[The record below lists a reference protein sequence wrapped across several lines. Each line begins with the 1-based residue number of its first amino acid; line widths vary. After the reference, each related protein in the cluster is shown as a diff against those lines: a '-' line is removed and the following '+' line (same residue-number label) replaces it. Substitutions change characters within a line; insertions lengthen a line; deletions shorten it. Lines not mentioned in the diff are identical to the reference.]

1 MKKLLILLILTF
13 PSLFALAESKDW
25 NKKNVTYLFATKK
38 KDKNGNVIDII
49 PNPKL
54 EEIGWVFIR
63 ANRRSRGSTLLQYA
77 KSLNKF
83 ELEVITPIRMVDG
96 DEKANELLEN
106 YRWIEDFDNVIK
118 TIEESSRSVNTKRT
132 IYGYL
137 KIFLKGLNQA
147 NFHTLEE
154 FAAYDAEEAKYRK
167 ENKKEIEDNR
177 KKTGVPT
184 TNNQSENLIT
194 KEELML
200 VLRSLTD
207 DIKKIGGI
215 SGHRLEMIYLLLN
228 THLRFPF
235 RNELYNLIFVT
246 KKSEQKDL
254 TKNYLWRDS
263 KTKKLYFIRNVY
275 KTAGSQESGGQKI
288 DELPPELAKM
298 YRNYIKKEQLK
309 AGDDVFNLSNSQE
322 YSLLLTKFFNE
333 KTGKNI
339 SSTLLF
345 KIISKLSEQE
355 NEVINLLKS
364 LSKKRGTNV
373 GALLQYYL

>member
-1 MKKLLILLILTF
+1 MEIET
-13 PSLFALAESKDW
+13 
-25 NKKNVTYLFATKK
+25 
-38 KDKNGNVIDII
+38 II
-49 PNPKL
+49 Y
-54 EEIGWVFIR
+54 R
-63 ANRRSRGSTLLQYA
+63 ANPNIKVSTLKQYKQTIA
-77 KSLNKF
+77 RIQ
-83 ELEVITPIRMVDG
+83 LEVITPVRLVDG

-106 YRWIEDFDNVIK
+106 YKWIEDFNNVIK

-132 IYGYL
+132 LYGYL

-154 FAAYDAEEAKYRK
+154 YKAFDGQEAKYRK

-194 KEELML
+194 KEELLL

-207 DIKKIGGI
+207 DIKKGDDKK
-215 SGHRLEMIYLLLN
+215 LNMIYLLLN

-235 RNELYNLIFVT
+235 RNELHNLIFVT
-246 KKSEQKDL
+246 KQSQQKDL
-254 TKNYLWRDS
+254 SKNYLWRDA
-263 KTKKLYFIRNVY
+263 KTKKLFFIRNVY

-288 DELPPELAKM
+288 DELPAELAKM
-298 YRNYIKKEQLK
+298 YRNYLKNTEIK
-309 AGDDVFNLSNSQE
+309 AGEDVFTLSNSQE
-322 YSLLLTKFFNE
+322 YSMLLTKFFNE

-345 KIISKLSEQE
+345 KIISKLSEEQ
-355 NEVINLLKS
+355 NEVINLLRS

>member
-1 MKKLLILLILTF
+1 MEIET
-13 PSLFALAESKDW
+13 
-25 NKKNVTYLFATKK
+25 
-38 KDKNGNVIDII
+38 II
-49 PNPKL
+49 YRAHPNIK
-54 EEIGWVFIR
+54 V
-63 ANRRSRGSTLLQYA
+63 STLKQYEQTIA
-77 KSLNKF
+77 RIQ
-83 ELEVITPIRMVDG
+83 LEVITPVRLVDG

-106 YRWIEDFDNVIK
+106 YRWIEDFNNVIK

-132 IYGYL
+132 LYGYL

-154 FAAYDAEEAKYRK
+154 YKAFDGQEAKYRK

-194 KEELML
+194 KEELLL

-207 DIKKIGGI
+207 DIKKGDDKK
-215 SGHRLEMIYLLLN
+215 LNMIYLLLN

-235 RNELYNLIFVT
+235 RNELHNLIFVT
-246 KKSEQKDL
+246 KQSQQKDL
-254 TKNYLWRDS
+254 SKNYLWRDA
-263 KTKKLYFIRNVY
+263 KTKKLFFIRNVY

-288 DELPPELAKM
+288 DELPAELAKM
-298 YRNYIKKEQLK
+298 YRNYLKNTEIK
-309 AGDDVFNLSNSQE
+309 AGDNVFTLSNSQE
-322 YSLLLTKFFNE
+322 YSMLLTKFFNE

-345 KIISKLSEQE
+345 KIISKLSEEQ
-355 NEVINLLKS
+355 NEVINLLRS

>member
-1 MKKLLILLILTF
+1 MEIET
-13 PSLFALAESKDW
+13 
-25 NKKNVTYLFATKK
+25 
-38 KDKNGNVIDII
+38 II
-49 PNPKL
+49 Y
-54 EEIGWVFIR
+54 R
-63 ANRRSRGSTLLQYA
+63 ANPNIKVSTLKQYKQTIA
-77 KSLNKF
+77 RIQ
-83 ELEVITPIRMVDG
+83 LEVITPVRLVDG
-96 DEKANELLEN
+96 DEKANDLLEN
-106 YRWIEDFDNVIK
+106 YKWIEDFDNVIK

-132 IYGYL
+132 LYGYL

-154 FAAYDAEEAKYRK
+154 YKAFDGQEAKYRK

-194 KEELML
+194 KEELLL

-207 DIKKIGGI
+207 DIKKGDDKK
-215 SGHRLEMIYLLLN
+215 LNMIYLLLN

-235 RNELYNLIFVT
+235 RNELHNLIFVT
-246 KKSEQKDL
+246 KQSQQKDL
-254 TKNYLWRDS
+254 SKNYLWRDS
-263 KTKKLYFIRNVY
+263 KTKKLFFIRNVY

-288 DELPPELAKM
+288 DELPAELAKM
-298 YRNYIKKEQLK
+298 YRNYLKNTEIK
-309 AGDDVFNLSNSQE
+309 AGEDIFTLSNSQE
-322 YSLLLTKFFNE
+322 YSMLLTKFFNE

-345 KIISKLSEQE
+345 KIISKLSEEQ
-355 NEVINLLKS
+355 NEVINLLRS

>member
-1 MKKLLILLILTF
+1 MEIET
-13 PSLFALAESKDW
+13 
-25 NKKNVTYLFATKK
+25 
-38 KDKNGNVIDII
+38 II
-49 PNPKL
+49 Y
-54 EEIGWVFIR
+54 R
-63 ANRRSRGSTLLQYA
+63 ANPNIKVSTLKQYKQTIA
-77 KSLNKF
+77 RIQ
-83 ELEVITPIRMVDG
+83 LEVITPVRLVDG
-96 DEKANELLEN
+96 DEKANDLLEN
-106 YRWIEDFDNVIK
+106 YKWIEDFDNVIK

-132 IYGYL
+132 LYGYL

-154 FAAYDAEEAKYRK
+154 YKAFDGQEAKYRK

-207 DIKKIGGI
+207 DIKKGDDKK
-215 SGHRLEMIYLLLN
+215 LNMIYLLLN

-235 RNELYNLIFVT
+235 RNELHNLIFVT
-246 KKSEQKDL
+246 KQSQQKDL
-254 TKNYLWRDS
+254 SKNYLWRDA
-263 KTKKLYFIRNVY
+263 KTKKLFFIRNVY

-288 DELPPELAKM
+288 DELPAELAKM
-298 YRNYIKKEQLK
+298 YRNYLKNTEIK
-309 AGDDVFNLSNSQE
+309 AGEDVFTLSNSQE
-322 YSLLLTKFFNE
+322 YSMLLTKFFNE

-345 KIISKLSEQE
+345 KIISKLSEEQ
-355 NEVINLLKS
+355 NEVINLLRS

>member
-1 MKKLLILLILTF
+1 MDI
-13 PSLFALAESKDW
+13 ES
-25 NKKNVTYLFATKK
+25 
-38 KDKNGNVIDII
+38 VI
-49 PNPKL
+49 K
-54 EEIGWVFIR
+54 R
-63 ANRRSRGSTLLQYA
+63 ANPNIKPSTLKQYRQTISRLQ
-77 KSLNKF
+77 
-83 ELEVITPIRMVDG
+83 LEVITPVRLTDG

-118 TIEESSRSVNTKRT
+118 TIEESGRSVNTKRT

-154 FAAYDAEEAKYRK
+154 FKAFDAEEAKYRK
-167 ENKKEIEDNR
+167 ENKKEIEKNR
-177 KKTGVPT
+177 EKTGVPT

-207 DIKKIGGI
+207 DIKKGDDKK
-215 SGHRLEMIYLLLN
+215 LNMIYLLLN

-235 RNELYNLIFVT
+235 RNELHNLIFVT
-246 KKSEQKDL
+246 KQSQQKDL
-254 TKNYLWRDS
+254 S
-263 KTKKLYFIRNVY
+263 K
-275 KTAGSQESGGQKI
+275 
-288 DELPPELAKM
+288 
-298 YRNYIKKEQLK
+298 NYIKNSELK
-309 AGDDVFNLSNSQE
+309 TGDDVFTLSNSQE
-322 YSLLLTKFFNE
+322 YSMLLTKFFNE

-345 KIISKLSEQE
+345 KIISKLSEEQ
-355 NEVINLLKS
+355 NEVINLLRS

>member
-1 MKKLLILLILTF
+1 MEIET
-13 PSLFALAESKDW
+13 
-25 NKKNVTYLFATKK
+25 
-38 KDKNGNVIDII
+38 II
-49 PNPKL
+49 Y
-54 EEIGWVFIR
+54 R
-63 ANRRSRGSTLLQYA
+63 ANPNIKVSTLKQYKQTIA
-77 KSLNKF
+77 RIQ
-83 ELEVITPIRMVDG
+83 LEVITPVRLVDG
-96 DEKANELLEN
+96 DEKANDLLEN
-106 YRWIEDFDNVIK
+106 YKWIEDFDNVIK

-132 IYGYL
+132 LYGYL

-154 FAAYDAEEAKYRK
+154 YKAFDGQEAKYRK

-207 DIKKIGGI
+207 DIKKGDDKK
-215 SGHRLEMIYLLLN
+215 LNMIYLLLN

-235 RNELYNLIFVT
+235 RNELHNLIFVT
-246 KKSEQKDL
+246 KQSQQKDL
-254 TKNYLWRDS
+254 SKNYLWRDA
-263 KTKKLYFIRNVY
+263 KTKKLFFIRNVY

-288 DELPPELAKM
+288 DELPAELAKM
-298 YRNYIKKEQLK
+298 YRNYLKNTEIK
-309 AGDDVFNLSNSQE
+309 AGEDIFTLSNSQE
-322 YSLLLTKFFNE
+322 YSMLLTKFFNE

-345 KIISKLSEQE
+345 KIISKLSEEQ
-355 NEVINLLKS
+355 NEVINLLRS

>member
-1 MKKLLILLILTF
+1 MEIET
-13 PSLFALAESKDW
+13 
-25 NKKNVTYLFATKK
+25 
-38 KDKNGNVIDII
+38 II
-49 PNPKL
+49 Y
-54 EEIGWVFIR
+54 R
-63 ANRRSRGSTLLQYA
+63 ANPNIKVSTLKQYKQTIA
-77 KSLNKF
+77 RIQ
-83 ELEVITPIRMVDG
+83 LEVITPVRLVDG
-96 DEKANELLEN
+96 EEKANELLEN
-106 YRWIEDFDNVIK
+106 YRWIEDFNNVIK

-132 IYGYL
+132 LYGYL

-154 FAAYDAEEAKYRK
+154 YMAFDGQEAKYRK

-194 KEELML
+194 KEELLL

-207 DIKKIGGI
+207 DIKKGDDKK
-215 SGHRLEMIYLLLN
+215 LNMIYLLLN

-235 RNELYNLIFVT
+235 RNELHNLIFVT
-246 KKSEQKDL
+246 KQSQQKDL
-254 TKNYLWRDS
+254 SKNYLWRDA
-263 KTKKLYFIRNVY
+263 KTKKLFFIRNVY

-288 DELPPELAKM
+288 DELPAELAKM
-298 YRNYIKKEQLK
+298 YRNYLKNTEIK
-309 AGDDVFNLSNSQE
+309 AGEDVFTLSNSQE
-322 YSLLLTKFFNE
+322 YSMLLTKFFNE

-345 KIISKLSEQE
+345 KIISKLSEEQ
-355 NEVINLLKS
+355 NEVINLLRS

>member
-1 MKKLLILLILTF
+1 MEIET
-13 PSLFALAESKDW
+13 
-25 NKKNVTYLFATKK
+25 
-38 KDKNGNVIDII
+38 II
-49 PNPKL
+49 Y
-54 EEIGWVFIR
+54 R
-63 ANRRSRGSTLLQYA
+63 ANPNIKVSTLKQYKQTIA
-77 KSLNKF
+77 RIQ
-83 ELEVITPIRMVDG
+83 LEVITPVRLVDG
-96 DEKANELLEN
+96 DEKANDLLEN
-106 YRWIEDFDNVIK
+106 YKWIEDFDNVIK

-132 IYGYL
+132 LYGYL

-154 FAAYDAEEAKYRK
+154 YKAFDGQEAKYRK

-194 KEELML
+194 KEELLL

-207 DIKKIGGI
+207 DIKKGDDKK
-215 SGHRLEMIYLLLN
+215 LNMIYLLLN

-235 RNELYNLIFVT
+235 RNELHNLIFVT
-246 KKSEQKDL
+246 KQSQQKDL
-254 TKNYLWRDS
+254 SKNYLWRDA
-263 KTKKLYFIRNVY
+263 KTKKLFFIRNVY

-288 DELPPELAKM
+288 DELPAELAKM
-298 YRNYIKKEQLK
+298 YRNYLKNTEIK
-309 AGDDVFNLSNSQE
+309 AGEDIFTLSNSQE
-322 YSLLLTKFFNE
+322 YSMLLTKFFNE

-345 KIISKLSEQE
+345 KIISKLSEEQ
-355 NEVINLLKS
+355 NEVINLLRS

>member
-1 MKKLLILLILTF
+1 MNIET
-13 PSLFALAESKDW
+13 
-25 NKKNVTYLFATKK
+25 
-38 KDKNGNVIDII
+38 II
-49 PNPKL
+49 Y
-54 EEIGWVFIR
+54 R
-63 ANRRSRGSTLLQYA
+63 ANPNIKVSTLKQYKQTIA
-77 KSLNKF
+77 RIQ
-83 ELEVITPIRMVDG
+83 LEVITPVRLVDG

-106 YRWIEDFDNVIK
+106 YKWIEDFNNVIK

-132 IYGYL
+132 LYGYL

-154 FAAYDAEEAKYRK
+154 YMAFDGQEAKYRK

-194 KEELML
+194 KEELLL

-207 DIKKIGGI
+207 DIKKGDDKK
-215 SGHRLEMIYLLLN
+215 LNMIYLLLN

-235 RNELYNLIFVT
+235 RNELHNLIFVT
-246 KKSEQKDL
+246 KQSQQKDL
-254 TKNYLWRDS
+254 SKNYLWRDA
-263 KTKKLYFIRNVY
+263 KTKKLFFIRNVY

-288 DELPPELAKM
+288 DELPAELAKM
-298 YRNYIKKEQLK
+298 YRNYLKNTEIKAE
-309 AGDDVFNLSNSQE
+309 DNVFTLSNSQE
-322 YSLLLTKFFNE
+322 YSMLLTKFFNE

-345 KIISKLSEQE
+345 KIISKLSEEQ
-355 NEVINLLKS
+355 NEVINLLRS

>member
-1 MKKLLILLILTF
+1 M
-13 PSLFALAESKDW
+13 
-25 NKKNVTYLFATKK
+25 
-38 KDKNGNVIDII
+38 DIETI
-49 PNPKL
+49 
-54 EEIGWVFIR
+54 IYR
-63 ANRRSRGSTLLQYA
+63 ANPNIKVSTLKQYKQTIA
-77 KSLNKF
+77 RIQ
-83 ELEVITPIRMVDG
+83 LEVVTPVRLVDG

-106 YRWIEDFDNVIK
+106 YKWIEDFNNVIK

-132 IYGYL
+132 LYGYL

-154 FAAYDAEEAKYRK
+154 YKAFDNEEAKYRK

-194 KEELML
+194 KEELLL

-207 DIKKIGGI
+207 DIKKGDDKK
-215 SGHRLEMIYLLLN
+215 LNMIYLLLN

-235 RNELYNLIFVT
+235 RNELHNLIFVT
-246 KKSEQKDL
+246 KQSQQKDL
-254 TKNYLWRDS
+254 SKNYLWRDA
-263 KTKKLYFIRNVY
+263 KTKKLFFIRNVY

-288 DELPPELAKM
+288 DELPAELAKM
-298 YRNYIKKEQLK
+298 YRNYLKNTEIK
-309 AGDDVFNLSNSQE
+309 AGDDVFTLSNSQE
-322 YSLLLTKFFNE
+322 YSMLLTKFFNE

-345 KIISKLSEQE
+345 KIISKLSEEQ
-355 NEVINLLKS
+355 NEVINLLRS

>member
-1 MKKLLILLILTF
+1 MDI
-13 PSLFALAESKDW
+13 ES
-25 NKKNVTYLFATKK
+25 
-38 KDKNGNVIDII
+38 VI
-49 PNPKL
+49 K
-54 EEIGWVFIR
+54 R
-63 ANRRSRGSTLLQYA
+63 ANPNIKPSTLKQYRQTISRLQ
-77 KSLNKF
+77 
-83 ELEVITPIRMVDG
+83 LEVITPVRLTDG

-118 TIEESSRSVNTKRT
+118 TIEESGRSVNTKRT

-154 FAAYDAEEAKYRK
+154 FKAFDAEEAKYRK
-167 ENKKEIEDNR
+167 ENKKEIEKNR
-177 KKTGVPT
+177 EKTGVPT

-207 DIKKIGGI
+207 DIKKGEDKK
-215 SGHRLEMIYLLLN
+215 LNMIYLLLN

-235 RNELYNLIFVT
+235 RNELHNLLFVT
-246 KKSEQKDL
+246 KKSQQKDL
-254 TKNYLWRDS
+254 NKNYLWRDA

-298 YRNYIKKEQLK
+298 YRNYLKNTEIK
-309 AGDDVFNLSNSQE
+309 AGDDVFTLSNSQE
-322 YSLLLTKFFNE
+322 YSMLLTKFFNE

-345 KIISKLSEQE
+345 KIISKLTEEE
-355 NEVINLLKS
+355 NEVVNLLRS

>member
-1 MKKLLILLILTF
+1 M
-13 PSLFALAESKDW
+13 SNW
-25 NKKNVTYLFATKK
+25 NKENVRLLFATIK
-38 KDKNGNVIDII
+38 KDKDGNITEII
-49 PNPKL
+49 PNIKL
-54 EEIGWVFIR
+54 ENIAFVFIR
-63 ANRRSRGSTLLQYA
+63 ANPDIKESTLKQYT
-77 KSLNKF
+77 KSMNKF
-83 ELEVITPIRMVDG
+83 EIEVITPVRLTDG
-96 DEKANELLEN
+96 DEKAEELLEN
-106 YRWIEDFDNVIK
+106 YRWIEEFNNVIK
-118 TIEESSRSVNTKRT
+118 TIEESGRSVNTKRT

-154 FAAYDAEEAKYRK
+154 YKAFDKEEAKYRK
-167 ENKKEIEDNR
+167 QNKKEIEDNR

-194 KEELML
+194 KEELLL
-200 VLRSLTD
+200 VLRNFTSQINMFGANVHFAD
-207 DIKKIGGI
+207 MKDGNEHKK
-215 SGHRLEMIYLLLN
+215 LNMIYLLLN

-235 RNELYNLIFVT
+235 RNELHNLIFVT
-246 KKSEQKDL
+246 KQSQQKDL
-254 TKNYLWRDS
+254 TKNYLWRDA
-263 KTKKLYFIRNVY
+263 KTKKLFFIRNVY

-298 YRNYIKKEQLK
+298 YRNYLKNAEIK
-309 AGDDVFNLSNSQE
+309 AGDDVFTLSNSQE
-322 YSLLLTKFFNE
+322 YSILLTKFFNE

-345 KIISKLSEQE
+345 KIISKLSEEE
-355 NEVINLLKS
+355 NEVVNLLRS

>member
-1 MKKLLILLILTF
+1 LKIFKVLELYYIKSRMDI
-13 PSLFALAESKDW
+13 E
-25 NKKNVTYLFATKK
+25 
-38 KDKNGNVIDII
+38 NVIY
-49 PNPKL
+49 
-54 EEIGWVFIR
+54 R
-63 ANRRSRGSTLLQYA
+63 ANPNIKISTLKQYTQTIRRLQ
-77 KSLNKF
+77 
-83 ELEVITPIRMVDG
+83 LEVITPIRLADSA
-96 DEKANELLEN
+96 EKADELLEN
-106 YRWIEDFDNVIK
+106 YRWIEDFTNVIL
-118 TIEESSRSVNTKRT
+118 TIEQSSRSVNTKRT

-137 KIFLKGLNQA
+137 KIFLKGLNQV

-154 FAAYDAEEAKYRK
+154 FKAFDEQEAKYRK
-167 ENKKEIEDNR
+167 ENKKEIESNR

-207 DIKKIGGI
+207 DIKKGDDKK
-215 SGHRLEMIYLLLN
+215 LNMIYLLLN

-235 RNELYNLIFVT
+235 RNELHNLIFVT
-246 KKSEQKDL
+246 KQSQQKDL
-254 TKNYLWRDS
+254 TKNYLWRDA
-263 KTKKLYFIRNVY
+263 KTKKLFFIRNVY

-298 YRNYIKKEQLK
+298 YRNYLKNTEIK
-309 AGDDVFNLSNSQE
+309 AGDDVFTLSNSQE
-322 YSLLLTKFFNE
+322 YSILLTKFFNE

-345 KIISKLSEQE
+345 KIISKLSEE
-355 NEVINLLKS
+355 HNEVINLLKS

>member
-1 MKKLLILLILTF
+1 M
-13 PSLFALAESKDW
+13 
-25 NKKNVTYLFATKK
+25 
-38 KDKNGNVIDII
+38 DIETI
-49 PNPKL
+49 
-54 EEIGWVFIR
+54 IYR
-63 ANRRSRGSTLLQYA
+63 ANPNIKVSTLKQYKQTIA
-77 KSLNKF
+77 RIQ
-83 ELEVITPIRMVDG
+83 LEVITPVRLVDG

-106 YRWIEDFDNVIK
+106 YRWIEDFNNVIK

-132 IYGYL
+132 LYGYL

-154 FAAYDAEEAKYRK
+154 YKAFDGQEAKYRK

-194 KEELML
+194 KEELLL

-207 DIKKIGGI
+207 DIKKGDDKK
-215 SGHRLEMIYLLLN
+215 LNMIYLLLN

-235 RNELYNLIFVT
+235 RNELHNLIFVT
-246 KKSEQKDL
+246 KQSQQKDL
-254 TKNYLWRDS
+254 SKNYLWRDA
-263 KTKKLYFIRNVY
+263 KTKKLFFIRNVY

-288 DELPPELAKM
+288 DELPAELAKM
-298 YRNYIKKEQLK
+298 YRNYLKNTEIK
-309 AGDDVFNLSNSQE
+309 AGDDVFTLSNSQE
-322 YSLLLTKFFNE
+322 YSMLLTKFFNE

-345 KIISKLSEQE
+345 KIISKLSEEQ
-355 NEVINLLKS
+355 NEVINLLRS

>member
-1 MKKLLILLILTF
+1 MEIET
-13 PSLFALAESKDW
+13 
-25 NKKNVTYLFATKK
+25 
-38 KDKNGNVIDII
+38 II
-49 PNPKL
+49 Y
-54 EEIGWVFIR
+54 R
-63 ANRRSRGSTLLQYA
+63 ANPNIKVSTLKQYKQTIA
-77 KSLNKF
+77 RIQ
-83 ELEVITPIRMVDG
+83 LEVITPVRLVDG

-106 YRWIEDFDNVIK
+106 YRWIEDFNNVIK

-132 IYGYL
+132 LYGYL

-154 FAAYDAEEAKYRK
+154 YKAFDGQEAKYRK

-194 KEELML
+194 KEELLL

-207 DIKKIGGI
+207 DIKKGDDKK
-215 SGHRLEMIYLLLN
+215 LNMIYLLLN

-235 RNELYNLIFVT
+235 RNELHNLIFVT
-246 KKSEQKDL
+246 KQSQQKDL
-254 TKNYLWRDS
+254 TKNYLWRDA
-263 KTKKLYFIRNVY
+263 KTKKLFFIRNVY

-288 DELPPELAKM
+288 DELPAELAKM
-298 YRNYIKKEQLK
+298 YRNYLKNTEIKAE
-309 AGDDVFNLSNSQE
+309 DNVFTLSNSQE
-322 YSLLLTKFFNE
+322 YSMLLTKFFNE

-345 KIISKLSEQE
+345 KIISKLSEEQ
-355 NEVINLLKS
+355 NEVINLLRS

>member
-1 MKKLLILLILTF
+1 MEIET
-13 PSLFALAESKDW
+13 
-25 NKKNVTYLFATKK
+25 
-38 KDKNGNVIDII
+38 II
-49 PNPKL
+49 Y
-54 EEIGWVFIR
+54 R
-63 ANRRSRGSTLLQYA
+63 ANPNIKVSTLKQYKQTIA
-77 KSLNKF
+77 RIQ
-83 ELEVITPIRMVDG
+83 LEVITPVRLVDG

-106 YRWIEDFDNVIK
+106 YRWIEDFNNVIK

-132 IYGYL
+132 LYGYL

-154 FAAYDAEEAKYRK
+154 YKAFDGQEAKYRK

-194 KEELML
+194 KEELLL

-207 DIKKIGGI
+207 DIKKGDDKK
-215 SGHRLEMIYLLLN
+215 LNMIYLLLN

-235 RNELYNLIFVT
+235 RNELHNLIFVT
-246 KKSEQKDL
+246 KQSQQKDL
-254 TKNYLWRDS
+254 SKNYLWRDA
-263 KTKKLYFIRNVY
+263 KTKKLFFIRNVY

-288 DELPPELAKM
+288 DELPAELAKM
-298 YRNYIKKEQLK
+298 YRNYLKNTEIK
-309 AGDDVFNLSNSQE
+309 AGDNVFTLSNSQE
-322 YSLLLTKFFNE
+322 YSMLLTKFFNE

-345 KIISKLSEQE
+345 KIISKLSEEQ
-355 NEVINLLKS
+355 NEVINLLRS

>member
-1 MKKLLILLILTF
+1 MEIET
-13 PSLFALAESKDW
+13 
-25 NKKNVTYLFATKK
+25 
-38 KDKNGNVIDII
+38 II
-49 PNPKL
+49 Y
-54 EEIGWVFIR
+54 R
-63 ANRRSRGSTLLQYA
+63 ANPNIKVSTLKQYKQTIA
-77 KSLNKF
+77 RIQ
-83 ELEVITPIRMVDG
+83 LEVITPVRLVDG
-96 DEKANELLEN
+96 DEKANDLLEN
-106 YRWIEDFDNVIK
+106 YKWIEDFNNVIK

-132 IYGYL
+132 LYGYL

-154 FAAYDAEEAKYRK
+154 YKAFDGQEAKYRK

-194 KEELML
+194 KEELLL

-207 DIKKIGGI
+207 DIKKGDDKK
-215 SGHRLEMIYLLLN
+215 LNMIYLLLN

-235 RNELYNLIFVT
+235 RNELHNLIFVT
-246 KKSEQKDL
+246 KQSQQKDL
-254 TKNYLWRDS
+254 SKNYLWRDS
-263 KTKKLYFIRNVY
+263 KTKKLFFIRNVY

-288 DELPPELAKM
+288 DELPAELAKM
-298 YRNYIKKEQLK
+298 YRNYLKNTEIK
-309 AGDDVFNLSNSQE
+309 AGEDVFTLSNSQE
-322 YSLLLTKFFNE
+322 YSMLLTKFFNE

-345 KIISKLSEQE
+345 KIISKLSEEQ
-355 NEVINLLKS
+355 NEVINLLRS

>member
-1 MKKLLILLILTF
+1 M
-13 PSLFALAESKDW
+13 
-25 NKKNVTYLFATKK
+25 
-38 KDKNGNVIDII
+38 DIETI
-49 PNPKL
+49 
-54 EEIGWVFIR
+54 IYR
-63 ANRRSRGSTLLQYA
+63 ANPNIKVSTLKQYKQTIA
-77 KSLNKF
+77 RIQ
-83 ELEVITPIRMVDG
+83 LEVITPVRLVDG
-96 DEKANELLEN
+96 DEKANDLLEN
-106 YRWIEDFDNVIK
+106 YKWIEDFNNVIK

-132 IYGYL
+132 LYGYL

-154 FAAYDAEEAKYRK
+154 YMAFDGQEAKYRK

-194 KEELML
+194 KEELLL

-207 DIKKIGGI
+207 DIKKGDDKK
-215 SGHRLEMIYLLLN
+215 LNMIYLLLN

-235 RNELYNLIFVT
+235 RNELHNLIFVT
-246 KKSEQKDL
+246 KQSQQKDL
-254 TKNYLWRDS
+254 SKNYLWRDA
-263 KTKKLYFIRNVY
+263 KTKKLFFIRNVY

-288 DELPPELAKM
+288 DELPAELAKM
-298 YRNYIKKEQLK
+298 YRNYLKNTEIK
-309 AGDDVFNLSNSQE
+309 AGEDVFTLSNSQE
-322 YSLLLTKFFNE
+322 YSMLLTKFFNE

-345 KIISKLSEQE
+345 KIISKLSEEQ
-355 NEVINLLKS
+355 NEVINLLRS

>member
-1 MKKLLILLILTF
+1 MEIET
-13 PSLFALAESKDW
+13 
-25 NKKNVTYLFATKK
+25 
-38 KDKNGNVIDII
+38 II
-49 PNPKL
+49 Y
-54 EEIGWVFIR
+54 R
-63 ANRRSRGSTLLQYA
+63 ANPNIKVSTLKQYKQTIA
-77 KSLNKF
+77 RIQ
-83 ELEVITPIRMVDG
+83 LEVITPVRLVDG
-96 DEKANELLEN
+96 DEKANDLLEN
-106 YRWIEDFDNVIK
+106 YKWIEDFDNVIK

-132 IYGYL
+132 LYGYL

-154 FAAYDAEEAKYRK
+154 YKAFDGQEAKYRK

-207 DIKKIGGI
+207 DIKKGDDKK
-215 SGHRLEMIYLLLN
+215 LNMIYLLLN

-235 RNELYNLIFVT
+235 RNELHNLIFVT
-246 KKSEQKDL
+246 KQSQQKDL
-254 TKNYLWRDS
+254 SKNYLWRDS
-263 KTKKLYFIRNVY
+263 KTKKLFFIRNVY

-288 DELPPELAKM
+288 DELPAELAKM
-298 YRNYIKKEQLK
+298 YRNYLKNTEIK
-309 AGDDVFNLSNSQE
+309 AGEDIFTLSNSQE
-322 YSLLLTKFFNE
+322 YSMLLTKFFNE

-345 KIISKLSEQE
+345 KIISKLSEEQ
-355 NEVINLLKS
+355 NEVINLLRS

>member
-1 MKKLLILLILTF
+1 MEIET
-13 PSLFALAESKDW
+13 
-25 NKKNVTYLFATKK
+25 
-38 KDKNGNVIDII
+38 II
-49 PNPKL
+49 Y
-54 EEIGWVFIR
+54 R
-63 ANRRSRGSTLLQYA
+63 ANPNIKVSTLKQYKQTIA
-77 KSLNKF
+77 RIQ
-83 ELEVITPIRMVDG
+83 LEVITPVRLVDG

-106 YRWIEDFDNVIK
+106 YKWIEDFNNVIK

-132 IYGYL
+132 LYGYL

-154 FAAYDAEEAKYRK
+154 YMAFDGQEAKYRK

-194 KEELML
+194 KEELLL

-207 DIKKIGGI
+207 DIKKGDDKK
-215 SGHRLEMIYLLLN
+215 LNMIYLLLN

-235 RNELYNLIFVT
+235 RNELHNLIFVT
-246 KKSEQKDL
+246 KQSQQKDL
-254 TKNYLWRDS
+254 SKNYLWRDA
-263 KTKKLYFIRNVY
+263 KTKKLFFIRNVY

-288 DELPPELAKM
+288 DELPAELAKM
-298 YRNYIKKEQLK
+298 YRNYLKNTEIK
-309 AGDDVFNLSNSQE
+309 AGEDVFTLSNSQE
-322 YSLLLTKFFNE
+322 YSMLLTKFFNE

-345 KIISKLSEQE
+345 KIISKLSEEQ
-355 NEVINLLKS
+355 NEVINLLRS

>member
-1 MKKLLILLILTF
+1 MEIET
-13 PSLFALAESKDW
+13 
-25 NKKNVTYLFATKK
+25 
-38 KDKNGNVIDII
+38 II
-49 PNPKL
+49 Y
-54 EEIGWVFIR
+54 R
-63 ANRRSRGSTLLQYA
+63 ANPNIKVSTLKQYKQTIA
-77 KSLNKF
+77 RIQ
-83 ELEVITPIRMVDG
+83 LEVITPVRLVDG

-106 YRWIEDFDNVIK
+106 YKWIEDFNNVIK

-132 IYGYL
+132 LYGYL

-154 FAAYDAEEAKYRK
+154 YKAFDGQEAKYRK

-207 DIKKIGGI
+207 DIKKGDDKK
-215 SGHRLEMIYLLLN
+215 LNMIYLLLN

-235 RNELYNLIFVT
+235 RNELHNLIFVT
-246 KKSEQKDL
+246 KQSQQKDL
-254 TKNYLWRDS
+254 SKNYLWRDA
-263 KTKKLYFIRNVY
+263 KTKKLFFIRNVY

-288 DELPPELAKM
+288 DELPAELAKM
-298 YRNYIKKEQLK
+298 YRNYLKNTEIK
-309 AGDDVFNLSNSQE
+309 AGEDVFTLSNSQE
-322 YSLLLTKFFNE
+322 YSMLLTKFFNE

-345 KIISKLSEQE
+345 KIISKLSEEQ
-355 NEVINLLKS
+355 NEVINLLRS

>member
-1 MKKLLILLILTF
+1 MGEWTKK
-13 PSLFALAESKDW
+13 D
-25 NKKNVTYLFATKK
+25 VTMLFATIK
-38 KDKNGNVIDII
+38 KDKDGNITDII
-49 PNPKL
+49 HNIKL
-54 EEIGWVFIR
+54 ENIAFVFIR
-63 ANRRSRGSTLLQYA
+63 ANPDIRASSLKQYT

-83 ELEVITPIRMVDG
+83 ELEVITPVRLTDG

-118 TIEESSRSVNTKRT
+118 TIEESGRSVNTKRT

-154 FAAYDAEEAKYRK
+154 FKAFDAEEAKYRK
-167 ENKKEIEDNR
+167 ENKKEIEKNR
-177 KKTGVPT
+177 EKTGVPT

-200 VLRSLTD
+200 VLRNFTSQINMFGANVHFAD
-207 DIKKIGGI
+207 MKNGNEHKK
-215 SGHRLEMIYLLLN
+215 LNMIYLLLN

-235 RNELYNLIFVT
+235 RNELHNLLFIT
-246 KKSEQKDL
+246 KKSQQKDL
-254 TKNYLWRDS
+254 NKNYLWRDS

-298 YRNYIKKEQLK
+298 YRNYLK
-309 AGDDVFNLSNSQE
+309 NSELKTGDDVFTLSNSQE
-322 YSLLLTKFFNE
+322 YSMLLTKFFNE

-339 SSTLLF
+339 SSTL
-345 KIISKLSEQE
+345 
-355 NEVINLLKS
+355 
-364 LSKKRGTNV
+364 
-373 GALLQYYL
+373 

>member
-1 MKKLLILLILTF
+1 MDI
-13 PSLFALAESKDW
+13 ES
-25 NKKNVTYLFATKK
+25 
-38 KDKNGNVIDII
+38 VI
-49 PNPKL
+49 K
-54 EEIGWVFIR
+54 R
-63 ANRRSRGSTLLQYA
+63 ANPNIKPSTLKQYRQTISRLQ
-77 KSLNKF
+77 
-83 ELEVITPIRMVDG
+83 LEVITPVRLTDG

-118 TIEESSRSVNTKRT
+118 TIEESGRSVNTKRT

-154 FAAYDAEEAKYRK
+154 FKAFDAEEAKYRK
-167 ENKKEIEDNR
+167 ENKKEIEKNR
-177 KKTGVPT
+177 EKTGVPT

-207 DIKKIGGI
+207 DIKKGEDKK
-215 SGHRLEMIYLLLN
+215 LNMIYLLLN

-235 RNELYNLIFVT
+235 RNELHNLLFIT
-246 KKSEQKDL
+246 KKSQQKDL
-254 TKNYLWRDS
+254 NKNYLWRDS

-298 YRNYIKKEQLK
+298 YRNYLK
-309 AGDDVFNLSNSQE
+309 NSELKTGDDVFTLSNSQE
-322 YSLLLTKFFNE
+322 YSMLLTKFFNE

-345 KIISKLSEQE
+345 KIISKLSEEE
-355 NEVINLLKS
+355 NEVVNLLRS

>member
-1 MKKLLILLILTF
+1 M
-13 PSLFALAESKDW
+13 
-25 NKKNVTYLFATKK
+25 
-38 KDKNGNVIDII
+38 DIETI
-49 PNPKL
+49 
-54 EEIGWVFIR
+54 IYR
-63 ANRRSRGSTLLQYA
+63 ANPNIKVSTLKQYKQTIA
-77 KSLNKF
+77 RIQ
-83 ELEVITPIRMVDG
+83 LEVITPVRLVDG
-96 DEKANELLEN
+96 EEKANELLEN
-106 YRWIEDFDNVIK
+106 YKWIEDFNNVIK

-132 IYGYL
+132 LYGYL

-154 FAAYDAEEAKYRK
+154 YMAFDGQEAKYRK

-194 KEELML
+194 KEELLL

-207 DIKKIGGI
+207 DIKKGDDKK
-215 SGHRLEMIYLLLN
+215 LNMIYLLLN

-235 RNELYNLIFVT
+235 RNELHNLIFVT
-246 KKSEQKDL
+246 KQSQQKDL
-254 TKNYLWRDS
+254 TKNYLWRDA
-263 KTKKLYFIRNVY
+263 KTKKLFFIRNVY

-288 DELPPELAKM
+288 DELPAELAKM
-298 YRNYIKKEQLK
+298 YRNYLKNTEIK
-309 AGDDVFNLSNSQE
+309 AGEDVFTLSNSQE
-322 YSLLLTKFFNE
+322 YSMLLTKFFNE

-345 KIISKLSEQE
+345 KIISKLSEEQ
-355 NEVINLLKS
+355 NEVINLLRS

>member
-1 MKKLLILLILTF
+1 M
-13 PSLFALAESKDW
+13 SNW
-25 NKKNVTYLFATKK
+25 NKENVRLVFATIK
-38 KDKNGNVIDII
+38 KDKDGNITEII
-49 PNPKL
+49 PNIKL
-54 EEIGWVFIR
+54 ENIAFVFIR
-63 ANRRSRGSTLLQYA
+63 ANPDIKESTLKQYT
-77 KSLNKF
+77 KSMNKF
-83 ELEVITPIRMVDG
+83 EIEVITPVRLTDG
-96 DEKANELLEN
+96 DEKAEELLEN
-106 YRWIEDFDNVIK
+106 YRWIEEFNNVIK
-118 TIEESSRSVNTKRT
+118 TIEESGRSVNTKRT

-154 FAAYDAEEAKYRK
+154 YKAFDNEEAKYRK

-194 KEELML
+194 KEELLL

-207 DIKKIGGI
+207 DIKNIVGI
-215 SGHRLEMIYLLLN
+215 SGHKLEMIYLLLN

-235 RNELYNLIFVT
+235 RNELHNLIFVT
-246 KKSEQKDL
+246 KQSQQKDL
-254 TKNYLWRDS
+254 TKNYLWRDA
-263 KTKKLYFIRNVY
+263 KTKKLFFIRNVY

-298 YRNYIKKEQLK
+298 YRNYLKNAEIK
-309 AGDDVFNLSNSQE
+309 AGDDVFTLSNSQE
-322 YSLLLTKFFNE
+322 YSILLTKFFNE

-345 KIISKLSEQE
+345 KIISKLSEEE
-355 NEVINLLKS
+355 NEVVNLLRS

>member
-1 MKKLLILLILTF
+1 MEIET
-13 PSLFALAESKDW
+13 
-25 NKKNVTYLFATKK
+25 
-38 KDKNGNVIDII
+38 II
-49 PNPKL
+49 Y
-54 EEIGWVFIR
+54 R
-63 ANRRSRGSTLLQYA
+63 ANPNIKVSTLKQYKQTIA
-77 KSLNKF
+77 RIQ
-83 ELEVITPIRMVDG
+83 LEVITPVRLVDG
-96 DEKANELLEN
+96 EEKANELLEN
-106 YRWIEDFDNVIK
+106 YKWIEDFDNVIK

-132 IYGYL
+132 LYGYL

-154 FAAYDAEEAKYRK
+154 YKAFDVQEAKYRK

-207 DIKKIGGI
+207 DIKKGDDKK
-215 SGHRLEMIYLLLN
+215 LNMIYLLLN

-235 RNELYNLIFVT
+235 RNELHNLIFVT
-246 KKSEQKDL
+246 KQSQQKDL
-254 TKNYLWRDS
+254 SKNYLWRDA
-263 KTKKLYFIRNVY
+263 KTKKLFFIRNVY

-288 DELPPELAKM
+288 DELPAELAKM
-298 YRNYIKKEQLK
+298 YRNYLKNTEIK
-309 AGDDVFNLSNSQE
+309 AGEDIFTLSNSQE
-322 YSLLLTKFFNE
+322 YSMLLTKFFNE

-345 KIISKLSEQE
+345 KIISKLSEEQ
-355 NEVINLLKS
+355 NEVINLLRS